1 MTPGRLFT
9 LEEIIG
15 MLREAKVALSAEAV
29 EKGTRPPLF
38 IPIFIF
44 SDPPKKYI

>member
-15 MLREAKVALSAEAV
+15 MLREAKVALSAISPHFTTWRLV
-29 EKGTRPPLF
+29 C
-38 IPIFIF
+38 
-44 SDPPKKYI
+44 